1 MPILKLTPAP
11 NETYDTNQKPPP
23 FGHSLKAYFAL
34 DDDYVNLNHGSYGTI
49 PLPLI
54 FKINQWSYEIER
66 NPDLFHRFTY
76 IPLLAKSREALAKLI
91 GAEAD
96 EVVLVPNATHALNTV
111 LRNFEWRDGDVLIG
125 ANTTYPAVANTLT
138 YLADRSESPHP
149 DVVDVQFDFPLTHAH
164 IVDIFRAKLR
174 EAKQQRPN
182 SQFTDVPSLSP
193 ESADSDDPA
202 GTRKGNKIV
211 AVIDSIVSNPGVL
224 LPWQEMVRVAHEEGV
239 WVVMDAA
246 HSVGQEPNIN
256 LSEAKPDFWVSNAHK
271 WLYAKRGCAILY
283 TPRRNQHIIKSS
295 IPTSHQYISPK
306 NPQFEIKG
314 TNYVGQHEWTGTQ
327 DWAPFIT
334 VPEAIAFREWLGG
347 EKAIYDY
354 CHQLAVDGAKRLAE
368 VLGGTRVLDEH
379 GELTATMSNVQLP
392 LPTKDEKTIN
402 LDIYREVDAYLKD
415 KLLFKRKVYAAH
427 FYHNGA
433 WWVRCSAQVYNEIS
447 DFERL
452 GEALNEV
459 CKDIKDTILSKY

>member
-1 MPILKLTPAP
+1 MPIPQLIPAA
-11 NETYDTNQKPPP
+11 NETYDTSDKPPA
-23 FGHSLKAYFAL
+23 FGHPLKAYFAI

-54 FKINQWSYEIER
+54 FKVNQWSYEIER
-66 NPDLFHRFTY
+66 NPDRFHRFTY
-76 IPLLAKSREALAKLI
+76 RPLLVKSREALAKLI

-96 EVVLVPNATHALNTV
+96 EVVLAPNATHALNTI
-111 LRNFEWRDGDVLIG
+111 LRNFEWRDGDVLVG
-125 ANTTYPAVANTLT
+125 ASTTYPAVANTLT
-138 YLADRSESPHP
+138 YLSDRSEGPRP
-149 DVVDVQFDFPLTHAH
+149 EVVNVSLDFPLTHAQ

-182 SQFTDVPSLSP
+182 SQFIDVPPFSP
-193 ESADSDDPA
+193 GFSDEPK
-202 GTRKGNKIV
+202 GKGNKIV

-239 WVVMDAA
+239 WTVIDAA

-256 LSEAKPDFWVSNAHK
+256 LTEAKPDFWLSNAHK

-283 TPRRNQHIIKSS
+283 TPRWNQHIIKSS
-295 IPTSHQYISPK
+295 IPTSQQYISPK
-306 NPQFEIKG
+306 SPQWETKG
-314 TNYVGQHEWTGTQ
+314 TNYVAQHEWTGTQ
-327 DWAPFIT
+327 DWTPFIT

-347 EKAIYDY
+347 EKVIYDY
-354 CHQLAVDGAKRLAE
+354 CHQLAVSGAKRLAE
-368 VLGGTRVLDEH
+368 ILGTRVLDEH
-379 GELTATMSNVQLP
+379 GELTTTMSNVQLP

-402 LDIYREVDAYLKD
+402 IDIYWEVDAYLKD
-415 KLLFKRKVYAAH
+415 KLLFRRKAYAAH

-433 WWVRCSAQVYNEIS
+433 WWVRCSAQVYNELS

-452 GEALNEV
+452 GDALNEA
-459 CKDIKDTILSKY
+459 CKEVKDTILSKY